1 MFLEREDFNMK
12 HLIVKP
18 FPKDFF
24 WGASTSAYQVEGAW
38 NEDGKGPSVIDM
50 REKYPEG
57 TTDYKVASDH
67 YHRYQED
74 VALMAEMGFK
84 AYRFSIAWTRI
95 FPNGT
100 GDVNIKGI
108 EFYSN
113 LIDELIKYGIEPI
126 VTMYHFDLPYALQTR
141 GGWSNRG
148 TIDAFVEYAKVLF
161 ENYGDRVK
169 YWLTINEQN
178 MMIMHGKAL
187 GTLDPNLEDPDRE
200 LYQQNHHMLVAQ
212 ARVMDVCH
220 QTLPQAKIG
229 PAPNISYIYP
239 ASSKPEDVLAAQN
252 FNAIRNWLYL
262 DAAVYGRYNKTA
274 WSFFEEKGY
283 VPVIEAGDMEILQK
297 AKPDFIAFNYYTS
310 KTVESSTGDGNDKNG
325 TGDQEIVIGE
335 SGVYKGHSNPNLPK
349 NEFGWEIDPIGFRT
363 TLREVYDRYQLPVI
377 ITENGLGAFDK
388 VEEDGSVRDPY
399 RIDYLKKHI
408 EQMQLAITDGVEV
421 FGYCPWSAIDL
432 ISTHQ
437 GAKKRYGFI
446 FVDRE
451 EYDLKELKRI
461 PKQSFYWYKDV
472 ISTNGENLS

>member
-1 MFLEREDFNMK
+1 MNHNEL
-12 HLIVKP
+12 KP

-74 VALMAEMGFK
+74 VSLMAEMGFK

-95 FPNGT
+95 IPNGT
-100 GDVNIKGI
+100 GKVNPKGI
-108 EFYSN
+108 EFYHN
-113 LIDELIKYGIEPI
+113 LINELIKYNIEPI
-126 VTMYHFDLPYALQTR
+126 VTMYHFDLPYDLQAR
-141 GGWSNRG
+141 GGWSNRE
-148 TIDAFVEYAKVLF
+148 TTDDFVEYAKVLF

-187 GTLDPNLEDPDRE
+187 GTLDPNLEDPERE

-212 ARVMDVCH
+212 AKVMDVCH
-220 QTLPQAKIG
+220 QMLPSALIG
-229 PAPNISYIYP
+229 PAPNISYVYS

-262 DAAVYGRYNKTA
+262 DAAVYGRYNKIA
-274 WSFFEEKGY
+274 WSYMEEKGY
-283 VPVIEAGDMEILQK
+283 VPTIVEGDMDILK
-297 AKPDFIAFNYYTS
+297 NAKPDFIAFNYYVT
-310 KTVESSTGDGNDKNG
+310 KTVEASVGDGRDKIG
-325 TGDQEIVIGE
+325 SGGDQEIVIGE
-335 SGVYKGHSNPNLPK
+335 AGVYKGHNNPNLSK
-349 NEFGWEIDPIGFRT
+349 NDFGWLIDPVGLRT
-363 TLREVYDRYQLPVI
+363 TLREVYDRYNLPVI
-377 ITENGLGAFDK
+377 ITENGLGAFDT
-388 VEEDGSVRDPY
+388 VQEDGTIRDTY
-399 RIDYLKKHI
+399 RINYLKEHI

-437 GAKKRYGFI
+437 GAKKRYGFVY
-446 FVDRE
+446 VDRDE
-451 EYDLKELKRI
+451 FDLKELRRI
-461 PKQSFYWYKDV
+461 PKQSFYWYKEL
-472 ISTNGENLS
+472 IQTNGEILKASVKSI